1 MSGLSADGGTSGSVG
16 TEAAAPAEVEIDV
29 APLMLA
35 AKVEI
40 ESVVAS
46 PKKRDGPSP
55 VFEEAEEELEHS
67 PEDVVDTRTAI
78 RSVRAIIP
86 IELNSVL
93 AQANLS
99 LDLRFGHVFR
109 NAHVPESTSTGA
121 AAAAVTTKLLAAPQM
136 KSR

>member
-16 TEAAAPAEVEIDV
+16 TEAAAPEEVEIDV

-78 RSVRAIIP
+78 RSVRAIVP
-86 IELNSVL
+86 IELSSVL
-93 AQANLS
+93 AQA
-99 LDLRFGHVFR
+99 
-109 NAHVPESTSTGA
+109 ST
-121 AAAAVTTKLLAAPQM
+121 
-136 KSR
+136 